1 MLGNLLILC
10 VTSLGQ
16 KWKAIALYDSFST
29 SHLNEGKE
37 GYFLHLIKSNL
48 FTLTANF
55 AFNSLK
61 KQKEAFLL
69 KLDTCRHPE
78 VPNNMLDN

>member
-10 VTSLGQ
+10 IKSSGQ
-16 KWKAIALYDSFST
+16 KWKAVSLYDSFST
-29 SHLNEGKE
+29 SHLNEGRE

-61 KQKEAFLL
+61 KKSVILIETGHLSTPRGS
-69 KLDTCRHPE
+69 K
-78 VPNNMLDN
+78 